1 MPAKKI
7 DADTLAARQSLKEL
21 QRQVRSARTELRE
34 LQASLR
40 ALRGLC
46 VQATAEP
53 AQQLLEV
60 NEQLVLS
67 ALDAHATAEEA
78 VSKLG
83 QLTESM
89 QRDEL
94 TNTPNRALLLDRLQS
109 AITLA
114 QRRRSRAA
122 LIFLDIDHFKDI
134 NDNLG
139 HATGDAALQWVARR
153 LEGAVR
159 DSDAVGRHGG
169 DEFLVLLAEVSRM
182 SDAARIAK
190 KIITDIAVPCQLGG
204 HQLRL
209 SVSVGIAIYP
219 DDAQQADALIAL
231 ADAAM
236 YRSKRRGGS
245 RYTFHSDPEQGPPH
259 AQH

>member
-7 DADTLAARQSLKEL
+7 DAATLAARQTLNTL
-21 QRQVRSARTELRE
+21 HRQVRNARTELRA

-40 ALRGLC
+40 ALRSLC
-46 VQATAEP
+46 GQPMAEP

-83 QLTESM
+83 QLAESM

-114 QRRRSRAA
+114 QRRRSRTA

-134 NDNLG
+134 NDSLG

-182 SDAARIAK
+182 ADAALIAK
-190 KIITDIAVPCQLGG
+190 KIISDIALPCQLGA
-204 HQLRL
+204 HLLEL
-209 SVSVGIAIYP
+209 SVSVGIAVYP
-219 DDAQQADALIAL
+219 DDALQADALIAL

-236 YRSKRRGGS
+236 YRSKRRGGGC
-245 RYTFHSDPEQGPPH
+245 YTFHADPEQGPLQ
-259 AQH
+259 ARS